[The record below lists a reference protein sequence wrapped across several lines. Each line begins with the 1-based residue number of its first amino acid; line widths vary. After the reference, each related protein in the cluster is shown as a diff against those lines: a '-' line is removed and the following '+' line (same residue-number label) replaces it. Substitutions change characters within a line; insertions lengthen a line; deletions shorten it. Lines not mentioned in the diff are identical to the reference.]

1 MGVDIKE
8 DGKVE
13 IEVRVVKDD
22 FDISKLDPKDPNFYL
37 KEKDYNRVL
46 ELSKQTGKTFEEVL
60 TSMMEY
66 LLVKGKEKKL
76 KQ

>member
-22 FDISKLDPKDPNFYL
+22 FDMSKLDPKDPNFYL

-60 TSMMEY
+60 TSTMEY

>member
-22 FDISKLDPKDPNFYL
+22 FDMSKLDPKDPNFYL
-37 KEKDYNRVL
+37 KEKDYKRVL
-46 ELSKQTGKTFEEVL
+46 ELSKKTGKKFEEVL

>member
-22 FDISKLDPKDPNFYL
+22 FDMSKLDPKDPNFYL

>member
-13 IEVRVVKDD
+13 IGVRVVKDD
-22 FDISKLDPKDPNFYL
+22 FDMSKLDPKDPNFYL